1 MVSCLGSL
9 VQSCCGEGG
18 ALQTNVTGL
27 CGEQSQCS
35 SHTGFAPL
43 KGVCFPH
50 LRCSGYRLLCREPAL
65 SCVWFLFLGTPQKCR
80 LSWACVLCLPGLSS
94 SGSQEL
100 DKRTRPGC
108 SAPYPL
114 HGPASVSAHA
124 SRVRLVSVLWSWS
137 LAGTLPVDVNHP
149 ESQEVFG

>member
-1 MVSCLGSL
+1 MFSRAAGREGRCRQMSLACVGSSRSVPATLGL
-9 VQSCCGEGG
+9 PPF
-18 ALQTNVTGL
+18 T
-27 CGEQSQCS
+27 
-35 SHTGFAPL
+35 
-43 KGVCFPH
+43 GVCFPH